1 MSLES
6 ENEVKS
12 NVEGLELYSDN
23 YPFRLSLRVKT
34 FENESEYKKFLKN
47 CEKIVRGCLEYKLW
61 RDYITDVLGVNT
73 CMITDEKMDEV
84 SIEVHHHVPSL
95 FALVKALVNK
105 KMEREE
111 EFSTFDI
118 ALEVIELHFM
128 NKIGYLTLLRS
139 MHEKLH
145 NGYLSVPISIIK
157 GDYQYFVRE
166 FSKYLDEDDLA
177 IINSRLAI
185 NESNCS
191 WSRDNYPTAE
201 ILGR

>member
-1 MSLES
+1 MSLEQ

-47 CEKIVRGCLEYKLW
+47 CEKIIRGCLEYKLW
-61 RDYITDVLGVNT
+61 RDYITDILGVNT

-84 SIEVHHHVPSL
+84 SIEVHHHIPSL
-95 FALVKALVNK
+95 FVLVKAFVNR

-145 NGYLSVPISIIK
+145 NGYLSVPISIVK

-166 FSKYLDEDDLA
+166 FSKYLDDDDLD

-191 WSRDNYPTAE
+191 WSRDNYLTTE
-201 ILGR
+201 TLGR

>member
-1 MSLES
+1 MTLEL

-23 YPFRLSLRVKT
+23 YPFRISLRIKT
-34 FENESEYKKFLKN
+34 FENESEYKRFLKN
-47 CEKIVRGCLEYKLW
+47 CEKTIRGCLEYKSW
-61 RDYITDVLGVNT
+61 RNYITDVLGVNT
-73 CMITDEKMDEV
+73 CMVTDEKIDEV
-84 SIEVHHHVPSL
+84 SIEVHHHIPSL
-95 FALVKALVNK
+95 FVLVKALVNRK
-105 KMEREE
+105 IEREE

-118 ALEVIELHFM
+118 ALESIELHFA

-145 NGYLSVPISIIK
+145 NGYLSVPISKVK
-157 GDYQYFVRE
+157 GDYQYFIRE
-166 FSKYLDEDDLA
+166 FSKYLDDDDLHV
-177 IINSRLAI
+177 INSRLAV